1 MKKSKFI
8 KSSIILIIGGLITKV
23 LGMIIKIIMTRLIGT
38 EGIGIYMMISPTYML
53 LISIATFGLP
63 VAISKLIAENK
74 YNNKNIILSIIPI
87 SLIINILIIILL
99 FIFSD
104 FISNNLLHE
113 SRTYYGLI
121 SMGFVLPFISISS
134 IIRGYF
140 FGKERMLPHVISNI
154 CEDII
159 RLIVLIIGIPL
170 FLTKGI
176 EYTIAFIIISNIFSE
191 LSSIII
197 LTLCLPN
204 KNIKK
209 EDFFPNKKNIKNVFG
224 ISIPTLIGRLIGNI
238 GYFLEPIIL
247 TTILL
252 KVGYT
257 NNFIVYEYGI
267 ISGFVLPLLL
277 LPSFFTAAI
286 SQALIPVISKS
297 YSNNNIKYTKS
308 KIKQAIFISLLI
320 GIPVTIIFEL
330 FPEFCLKFLYN
341 TNEGINYLRVLA
353 PICLMQYIQ
362 APLTS
367 SLQAMGKAKEAMN
380 GTLIGMI
387 SRTVLLTLLSCL
399 KIGMWGLIISTSIS
413 IILVTHHQYKKIKEN
428 LKKDTI

>member
-8 KSSIILIIGGLITKV
+8 KSSIILIIGGLITKI

-63 VAISKLIAENK
+63 VAISKLVAEGK
-74 YNNKNIILSIIPI
+74 FNNKNIVLSIMPI
-87 SLIINILIIILL
+87 SVIINILIMICL
-99 FIFSD
+99 FLFSS

-113 SRTYYGLI
+113 PRAYYGI
-121 SMGFVLPFISISS
+121 ICIGFVLPFISISS

-140 FGKERMLPHVISNI
+140 FGKERMIPHVISNI

-159 RLIVLIIGIPL
+159 RLIVLIIGIPIY
-170 FLTKGI
+170 LTRGI
-176 EYTIAFIIISNIFSE
+176 EYAVAFIIISNIFSE

-197 LTLCLPN
+197 LTCCLPKKIKLTKKDLLVN
-204 KNIKK
+204 KN
-209 EDFFPNKKNIKNVFG
+209 NLKNVFD
-224 ISIPTLIGRLIGNI
+224 ISVPTTIGRLIGNL

-247 TTILL
+247 TTVLL
-252 KVGYT
+252 KIGYT
-257 NNFIVYEYGI
+257 NKYIVYEYGI

-277 LPSFFTAAI
+277 LPSFFTSAI

-297 YSNNNIKYTKS
+297 YSNNNIIYTKN
-308 KIKQAIFISLLI
+308 KIKQAVFISLLI
-320 GIPVTIIFEL
+320 GIPVTIFFEL
-330 FPEFCLKFLYN
+330 FPNFCLEFLYN
-341 TNEGINYLRVLA
+341 TNEGITYLRFLA
-353 PICLMQYIQ
+353 PICLLQYIQ
-362 APLTS
+362 SPLTS

-387 SRTVLLTLLSCL
+387 SRTILLFILSGL
-399 KIGMWGLIISTSIS
+399 KIGMWGLILSTSIS
-413 IILVTHHQYKKIKEN
+413 IFLVTNHQYNKIKKV
-428 LKKDTI
+428 LSS